1 VLTGAVADPK
11 AWRHAIG
18 RRFRIGPETGP
29 HRFVHQREAAADCV
43 TIPTTAC
50 ELQTSKKLREEFNVS
65 QNTDRA
71 KERLQRARSCL
82 RCRSPILDMLCMIFA
97 QAQTGSP
104 GPMPG
109 GGIGSF
115 FVPLI
120 FIFIIMYF
128 VMIRPQKKR
137 QEQQQKL
144 VSSLKTGDRVVTNAG
159 IHGLISNVKETT
171 VLVKVADN
179 VKIEIDKSAITNVLK
194 EA

>member
-1 VLTGAVADPK
+1 
-11 AWRHAIG
+11 
-18 RRFRIGPETGP
+18 
-29 HRFVHQREAAADCV
+29 
-43 TIPTTAC
+43 
-50 ELQTSKKLREEFNVS
+50 
-65 QNTDRA
+65 
-71 KERLQRARSCL
+71 
-82 RCRSPILDMLCMIFA
+82 
-97 QAQTGSP
+97 
-104 GPMPG
+104 MPG

-144 VSSLKTGDRVVTNAG
+144 IGNLKTGDRVVTNAG
-159 IHGLISNVKETT
+159 IHGLISNIKETT

-179 VKIEIDKSAITNVLK
+179 VKIEMDKSAITNVLK

>member
-1 VLTGAVADPK
+1 
-11 AWRHAIG
+11 
-18 RRFRIGPETGP
+18 
-29 HRFVHQREAAADCV
+29 
-43 TIPTTAC
+43 
-50 ELQTSKKLREEFNVS
+50 
-65 QNTDRA
+65 
-71 KERLQRARSCL
+71 
-82 RCRSPILDMLCMIFA
+82 
-97 QAQTGSP
+97 
-104 GPMPG
+104 MPG

-128 VMIRPQKKR
+128 VMIDRRKKR

-144 VSSLKTGDRVVTNAG
+144 IGSLKTGDRVVTNAG

-179 VKIEIDKSAITNVLK
+179 VKIEMDKSAITNVLK

>member
-1 VLTGAVADPK
+1 MLWIILA
-11 AWRHAIG
+11 
-18 RRFRIGPETGP
+18 
-29 HRFVHQREAAADCV
+29 
-43 TIPTTAC
+43 
-50 ELQTSKKLREEFNVS
+50 QT
-65 QNTDRA
+65 
-71 KERLQRARSCL
+71 
-82 RCRSPILDMLCMIFA
+82 
-97 QAQTGSP
+97 QTGSP
-104 GPMPG
+104 SAVPG

-137 QEQQQKL
+137 QEQQQKMITT
-144 VSSLKTGDRVVTNAG
+144 LKTGDRVVTNAG

-179 VKIEIDKSAITNVLK
+179 VKIEMDKSAITNVLK